1 MDRSRQTLS
10 ALDELGQIQ
19 YEVRLSRSLSD
30 LRRYFDRVQ
39 KLRRTYVD
47 DFDVQLLAADV
58 QEAVI
63 ERARLLRE
71 QSAAVYLEE
80 EDAEDSGLP
89 PLAPPK
95 RAELHEAAEIP
106 PEVPRLDGKS
116 WRRAIYL
123 SLLFTVL
130 ICAAF
135 FYLIQTAR
143 RINLP
148 EAVTTS
154 NAENPG
160 QQSGK
165 PAGPVTPPAPVIPVK
180 PTLRLYTDLV
190 PGTVSIDNGAPE
202 DLKDGELVLDNLQP
216 GRHTIKVAGR
226 SGNAGFS
233 FDVVDKAA
241 PQLVGPPTAV
251 NAMAVLVSAQDG
263 KGRVF
268 TNAESSAL
276 SMDGKPVG
284 EVGPEG
290 LALDNLGDTDHDL
303 QVARDRDQQRF
314 VLTYTPA
321 PALTVYVKSDPNTGT
336 VVVMAARDGVNV
348 FINDKP
354 YRRAT
359 SQGQI
364 RIPLKVGEYTIRVH
378 KDGFVD
384 PPPQTAEVKKAE
396 ETAVEFSLEP
406 VPQFGTLEVRG
417 AEPGTAIY
425 VDKQL
430 AATIGSD
437 GIANVPNIKIGEH
450 TIEVHQQ
457 DAVSKKLLRIFTT
470 GAPVVLS
477 GADVQ
482 LEKIA
487 ANKSAAPPEPE
498 PTPPVTAPAAPAPV
512 QVQGEQV
519 HKGGGFVHYSTPKSA
534 GRYSFQMYG
543 HLGGFLKHAKLQW
556 YAGYYDTDNYV
567 LFTID
572 GKHASVR
579 RIQGGKSIEVNR
591 IPFDANSDQWI
602 QVDMSVRPNGVS
614 ARIKSLD
621 GTWSDLG
628 SVASTGR
635 DFTQDK
641 VGFYIPGNDEVA
653 ISKFRFSGH

>member
-233 FDVVDKAA
+233 FDVADKAA